1 MKIVFTPDWFLGQD
15 VLIGIFSFMIL
26 FLFFIFSIKNYK
38 LSNNKKILYLGIGF
52 LLVAVGELS
61 TILTKAVLYY
71 DTGITQNIGR
81 IIITHKIVE
90 SVDIFYYLGFS
101 LTKLLTLLGFYVI
114 YKLPIKKLSS
124 DFLLIL
130 YFIIM
135 CALLSYSFNY
145 VYHLTALV
153 LLILIIH
160 NYYKVY
166 KKNRLLNTQIFII
179 TLFLLAISQIIFI
192 LSKVGYLYAT
202 AQIIQ
207 LISYITLLIVIIKIS
222 KNGKEKK
229 QNRHNI

>member
-26 FLFFIFSIKNYK
+26 FLFFIFSIKNYR

-71 DTGITQNIGR
+71 DIGITQNIGR

-90 SVDIFYYLGFS
+90 SVDIFYHLGFS
-101 LTKLLTLLGFYVI
+101 LNKLFTLLGFYVI

-124 DFLLIL
+124 DFFLIL

-135 CALLSYSFNY
+135 CSLLSYSFHY

-153 LLILIIH
+153 LLILITH

-192 LSKVGYLYAT
+192 LSKSGHLYVT
-202 AQIIQ
+202 AQTVQ
-207 LISYITLLIVIIKIS
+207 LISYITLLILIIKIS

-229 QNRHNI
+229 QNRYNI